1 MISRQIFIIALSL
14 VAMAAGAQRVKT
26 QKPEVSPVVKAYID
40 SLAASKARIDSS
52 ACAGHNGIEERML
65 RLFAPLTFYHDA
77 AGKALAI
84 DERFGPANALDEAID
99 EALLNVYLTRPELV
113 SVTERE
119 LKQTGGIRD
128 DFEQTVKPKVDLSSK
143 VETMPEATFDDIPLD
158 IVVRKPNF
166 WTFGGDSYL
175 QFLQNYV
182 SDNWYKGG
190 ESNYSMVGSLTFK
203 ANYNN
208 KKGLKF
214 DNMLELKLGFQTS
227 RADTLHKFKTNND
240 LIRYTGKFGIQA
252 TKRWYYTLQLLAY
265 TQFTKGLKSNDK
277 FVYSDFMSPLNIN
290 LGLGMDYTVEAFNKR
305 LKGNVNISPLS
316 FNFRYVGRT
325 DLATHYGI
333 GEGHHTKEDFGSQLT
348 SDLTWVFS
356 DIVRWKTRLYAYT
369 TYKRTEIEWENTF
382 ALQVSKYIS
391 TNIFIYPRFDDSTA
405 RDADMGYWQFKEYCS
420 LGFSY
425 NF

>member
-52 ACAGHNGIEERML
+52 ACSGRDGIEERML

-84 DERFGPANALDEAID
+84 DERLGPANALDEAID

-182 SDNWYKGG
+182 SG
-190 ESNYSMVGSLTFK
+190 K
-203 ANYNN
+203 A
-208 KKGLKF
+208 
-214 DNMLELKLGFQTS
+214 T
-227 RADTLHKFKTNND
+227 
-240 LIRYTGKFGIQA
+240 IP
-252 TKRWYYTLQLLAY
+252 W
-265 TQFTKGLKSNDK
+265 
-277 FVYSDFMSPLNIN
+277 
-290 LGLGMDYTVEAFNKR
+290 
-305 LKGNVNISPLS
+305 
-316 FNFRYVGRT
+316 
-325 DLATHYGI
+325 
-333 GEGHHTKEDFGSQLT
+333 
-348 SDLTWVFS
+348 WV
-356 DIVRWKTRLYAYT
+356 R
-369 TYKRTEIEWENTF
+369 
-382 ALQVSKYIS
+382 
-391 TNIFIYPRFDDSTA
+391 
-405 RDADMGYWQFKEYCS
+405 
-420 LGFSY
+420 
-425 NF
+425 